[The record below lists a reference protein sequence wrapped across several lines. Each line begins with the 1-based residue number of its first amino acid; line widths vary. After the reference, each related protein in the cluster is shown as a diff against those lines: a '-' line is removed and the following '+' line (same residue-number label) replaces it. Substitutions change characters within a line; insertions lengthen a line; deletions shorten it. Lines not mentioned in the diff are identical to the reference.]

1 MELSKAEL
9 KLLYGY
15 IRKMSD
21 KFDFMGQEM
30 TVEEADVI
38 SKIADEVCSPAQ
50 KLPDDGM
57 VYEDEDG
64 MCVHIRPMKSFRAI
78 PQFIAE
84 NKNALRGRALL
95 LRKFC
100 TKVSF

>member
-64 MCVHIRPMKSFRAI
+64 NVRACSTDEII
-78 PQFIAE
+78 PRDSA
-84 NKNALRGRALL
+84 
-95 LRKFC
+95 
-100 TKVSF
+100 VY

>member
-64 MCVHIRPMKSFRAI
+64 NVRACSTDEII
-78 PQFIAE
+78 PRDSAVYY
-84 NKNALRGRALL
+84 L
-95 LRKFC
+95 
-100 TKVSF
+100 

>member
-38 SKIADEVCSPAQ
+38 SKIADEVCSPVQ

-64 MCVHIRPMKSFRAI
+64 NVRACSTDEII
-78 PQFIAE
+78 PRDSAVY
-84 NKNALRGRALL
+84 
-95 LRKFC
+95 C
-100 TKVSF
+100 

>member
-64 MCVHIRPMKSFRAI
+64 NVRASGQPASI
-78 PQFIAE
+78 LMGHRM
-84 NKNALRGRALL
+84 LREP
-95 LRKFC
+95 
-100 TKVSF
+100 

>member
-9 KLLYGY
+9 KLLYAY

-64 MCVHIRPMKSFRAI
+64 NVRACSTDEII
-78 PQFIAE
+78 PRDSAVY
-84 NKNALRGRALL
+84 
-95 LRKFC
+95 C
-100 TKVSF
+100 